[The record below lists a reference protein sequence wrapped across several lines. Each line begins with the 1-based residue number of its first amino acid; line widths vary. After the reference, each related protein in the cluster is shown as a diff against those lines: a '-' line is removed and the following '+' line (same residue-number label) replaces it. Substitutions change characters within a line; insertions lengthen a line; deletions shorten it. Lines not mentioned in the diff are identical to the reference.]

1 MKKKKKKVTVVGGS
15 GYTGLELLR
24 LLFHH
29 PGVEVVRVTSRQYE
43 GIPVRKIFPSLGERD
58 LTFEAPDV
66 KEMAKDSEIVFTAVP
81 HQKAMELIPQLVKQ
95 SKCKII
101 DLSADFR
108 IREGNVYEHWY
119 DIPHEAPWLLDEA
132 VYGLPEIH
140 GQEIKKARLIGN
152 PGCYPTSIILGI
164 APLLKEKL
172 IKTDPIIADSKSG
185 VSGAGRSLS
194 LGSLFSEAGEGFKA
208 YKVGGGHRHIP
219 EIEQE
224 LSLLARETIKLTF
237 TPHLVPMSRGILSTI
252 YTRPVKKISFED
264 LAGIYREYYGGAPFV
279 RFCDKGEWPTTLQVR
294 GSNYCQIGWSLDK
307 RTGHLI
313 VLSAIDNLVKGASGQ
328 AIQNMN
334 ILFGWDETIGL
345 TQLPLYP

>member
-1 MKKKKKKVTVVGGS
+1 MKKEKKKVTVVGGS

-24 LLFHH
+24 LLFLH
-29 PGVEVVRVTSRQYE
+29 PGVEVIRVTSRQHE
-43 GIPVRKIFPSLGERD
+43 GKPVHRIFPSLGCRD
-58 LTFEAPDV
+58 LTFVTPNI
-66 KEMAKDSEIVFTAVP
+66 KEIIKDSEVVFTAVP
-81 HQKAMELIPQLVKQ
+81 HQKAMELIPEIIEQ
-95 SKCKII
+95 SKCKVI

-108 IREGNVYEHWY
+108 IREANKYEFWY
-119 DIPHEAPWLLDEA
+119 KVSHQAPWLLDEA

-140 GQEIKKARLIGN
+140 GQEIKQARLVGN

-172 IKTDPIIADSKSG
+172 IKTDLIIADSKSG
-185 VSGAGRSLS
+185 VSGAGRTLNF
-194 LGSLFSEAGEGFKA
+194 GSLFCEAGEGFRA

-224 LSLLARETIKLTF
+224 LSLIARKPIRLTF
-237 TPHLVPMSRGILSTI
+237 TPHLVPMARGILSTI
-252 YTRPVKKISFED
+252 YTKPVKKISFRSLER
-264 LAGIYREYYGGAPFV
+264 LYQEFYREAPFV
-279 RFCDKGEWPTTLQVR
+279 RVCEEGEWPNTLQVR
-294 GSNYCQIGWSLDK
+294 GSNFCQIGWSLDS
-307 RTGHLI
+307 RTGQLI

-334 ILFGWDETIGL
+334 ILFDWDQTLGL